1 MLSGELRF
9 LRAGKK
15 PRFEEW
21 DWIRSQAEKE
31 RTEDLDPTALL
42 ELNALSPAESP
53 RSASW
58 ILDDCEMYLKFVS
71 R

>member
-1 MLSGELRF
+1 MEMLSGELRF
-9 LRAGKK
+9 LRVGKK

-21 DWIRSQAEKE
+21 DWISSQAEKE

-53 RSASW
+53 R
-58 ILDDCEMYLKFVS
+58 
-71 R
+71 